1 MTDRQRE
8 LALPRLRRSLGLGSG
23 EGDEA
28 VLTDAL
34 EQGEE
39 KICRYLQ
46 QDSLPQGSDWLLVE
60 LAVLSYQRMTH
71 PDSEKTSESYTE
83 GQLSQSA
90 SYLTPAERTAGEE
103 QLLRSL
109 AHLRQV
115 KSRGNST

>member
-1 MTDRQRE
+1 MTDRERE

-28 VLTDAL
+28 VLADAL
-34 EQGEE
+34 EQGE

-46 QDSLPQGSDWLLVE
+46 QDSLPEGGEWLLVE
-60 LAVLSYQRMTH
+60 LAALGYQRMTH
-71 PDSEKTSESYTE
+71 PAGEKTGESYTE

-109 AHLRQV
+109 APCRQV
-115 KSRGNST
+115 KSRGKGT